1 MNDFVEKRVSDTVY
15 EFKAIAR
22 GSSGATSSTSSSSS
36 ISSLSRHRGFVFLF
50 CVLVAVVGV
59 ASMMQDWIAY
69 QLCVVV
75 IIILFLIGWSM
86 LTQVTEESVLIIRDF
101 GIQLQA
107 KYATGAEE
115 TKFLDKD
122 KISGVIIHEYIRG
135 SSVRYGLAFLV
146 RGDGEGGVDAH
157 RQQSTLSLSFGHLY
171 PGLENLTKVYR
182 ACAEMIQTSVSS
194 GAGGGNMPHGMGP
207 GGLHW
212 DH

>member
-1 MNDFVEKRVSDTVY
+1 
-15 EFKAIAR
+15 
-22 GSSGATSSTSSSSS
+22 
-36 ISSLSRHRGFVFLF
+36 
-50 CVLVAVVGV
+50 
-59 ASMMQDWIAY
+59 
-69 QLCVVV
+69 
-75 IIILFLIGWSM
+75 M

-107 KYATGAEE
+107 KYVTGAEE

-146 RGDGEGGVDAH
+146 RGGEDGHADL
-157 RQQSTLSLSFGHLY
+157 RQQQSSLSLSFGHLY

-182 ACAEMIQTSVSS
+182 ACAEMIQTSANS
-194 GAGGGNMPHGMGP
+194 GTAGSANMPPGMGP
-207 GGLHW
+207 GCLHW